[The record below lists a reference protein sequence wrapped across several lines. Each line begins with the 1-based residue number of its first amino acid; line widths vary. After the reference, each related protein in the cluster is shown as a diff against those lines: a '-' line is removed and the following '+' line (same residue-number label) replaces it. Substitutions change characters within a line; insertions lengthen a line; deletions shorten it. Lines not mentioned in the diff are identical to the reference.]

1 MVVQIG
7 ENIEVKAS
15 LSPEGKMKKI
25 TELREKWGLT
35 AMVGDGINDAPA
47 LATSDVG
54 IAMGV
59 AGSAVA
65 TETADVAL
73 MSNDLRKIPEAVKLA
88 RSSLSK
94 VYQNV
99 ALSLIVK
106 IIFFALA
113 FGGVSSL
120 WAAVVADMG
129 TSLAVIFNSMLLL
142 RPKAKMTK
150 TASETSSQKT
160 SCSAA
165 ASSSSAMK
173 EEVRLDLDVLR
184 EPLLPKEE
192 RTEKEGSSSCRKGCC
207 GGTTSEATS

>member
-25 TELREKWGLT
+25 AELRERWGLT

-88 RSSLSK
+88 RSSLGK

-113 FGGVSSL
+113 FGGVASL

-142 RPKAKMTK
+142 RPNAKTIK

-160 SCSAA
+160 SCIGA

-173 EEVRLDLDVLR
+173 DEVRLDLDVLR
-184 EPLLPKEE
+184 EPLLPKKE
-192 RTEKEGSSSCRKGCC
+192 RTENEGSSSCRKGCC